1 MIIVSCIFAC
11 FGLGFKGVLVVEL
24 FKFVAE
30 RLDSEVHMTET

>member
-11 FGLGFKGVLVVEL
+11 FGFGFIGVLVVEL

-30 RLDSEVHMTET
+30 RLDFEVDMTET